1 MTFSVRYECGGRLGN
16 CVFPYLLCTLYQ
28 IEYGYKYTTTPQSD
42 EICIDDNLF
51 LTYFWNPSSKQF
63 QLPQISGNIVF
74 RGYFQHDIFF
84 RRSKQAIVEFLEKHA
99 DQDIHTG
106 CNEHYP
112 SSILLNGKLP
122 DGYLDPD
129 TLVVHLRME
138 DKIADVIEGNS
149 ALFVIHPDDYAN
161 VLARIPHKK
170 ILWVM
175 NKPTQEI
182 EHRYL
187 SYLKRKYGG
196 EYATHSLEED
206 MALMRHATKLVCS
219 RSSLSWIS
227 SAFANDQY
235 VAMPEKYENWQHETF
250 RKVHPTT
257 TYFSYR
263 KASKKDLEEICL

>member
-1 MTFSVRYECGGRLGN
+1 MIGVISKMTFSVRYECGGRLGN
-16 CVFPYLLCTLYQ
+16 CVFPYLLCILYQ
-28 IEYGYKYTTTPQSD
+28 TEYSHTYTITPQSD
-42 EICIDDNLF
+42 EICIDDTLF
-51 LTYFWNPSSKQF
+51 LTYFWNPSSEQF
-63 QLPQISGNIVF
+63 QLPQISANIVF
-74 RGYFQHDIFF
+74 RRHF
-84 RRSKQAIVEFLEKHA
+84 KQAIVEFLKKHP

-122 DGYLDPD
+122 DVELDDD

-138 DKIADVIEGNS
+138 DKVTDIIEENS
-149 ALFVIHPDDYAN
+149 PLFVIHPDDYAK
-161 VLARIPHKK
+161 VLASIPHKK

-187 SYLKRKYGG
+187 SYLQMKYGG

-206 MALMRHATKLVCS
+206 MALMRQATKLVCS

-227 SAFANDQY
+227 SAFDKDQY

-257 TYFSYR
+257 SYFSYR
-263 KASKKDLEEICL
+263 KASKKDLEKICL